1 MNRASKSASQ
11 KDYKTRWVFG
21 GALAVTIYFDTQV
34 QDPFNSPKIWVLML
48 VAGVLAAYVFTEK
61 NKLSSQS
68 TKVYL
73 VVKIVIILFVLVM
86 FVIAVLSYDMQTAL
100 LGESFR
106 KNGFI
111 TYLAFSVLFI
121 ASAKFIRLENIFIVL
136 RFMLYAGAITGGYAT
151 IQILGLD
158 WVSWSVQNQIISTFG
173 NTNFSGVG
181 MALFAIA
188 LLGNLTINLTNYRYA
203 ALNLVV
209 LIVLIYAI
217 FQTNARQAIL
227 ILALGFSVYLS
238 IYIFRFN
245 KKIWLT
251 FASGFFLIVVTIAL
265 AIFKI
270 GPLQSFIYKDSL
282 AVRQYYWLA
291 GWEMFKQYPMAGV
304 GIDHYG
310 LYFKEYRQVGYP
322 LSYGWDITSSNAH
335 NVPIQMFATGGL
347 FLGLLYLIIQI
358 IVFVRAL
365 TLIINSTGVKQTVS
379 TLLFAIWLAYQ
390 AQSLFSIEMIGIS
403 IWGWV
408 LGGSIVGLSMQDE
421 NLEHKKS
428 RHSVELNR
436 RRLVLAA
443 VFMIALLSLV
453 IPMRQAE
460 KLSFRLQFNVGADKA
475 QQLENFN
482 KGFIEL
488 FDNRFTSTDY
498 KNVAIYR
505 LLNLGESERA
515 IIELEKLIKDNPRN
529 LDTLG
534 LLVEAYEKTGNY
546 NLAIFYRNQISKFD
560 PWNAKNY
567 LGLAQLY
574 KQVGNYSDMTRMV
587 KKILSFAPND
597 PIALVA
603 QKEFPPIAS

>member
-1 MNRASKSASQ
+1 
-11 KDYKTRWVFG
+11 
-21 GALAVTIYFDTQV
+21 
-34 QDPFNSPKIWVLML
+34 ML

-61 NKLSSQS
+61 NKLSPQS
-68 TKVYL
+68 AKEFL
-73 VVKIVIILFVLVM
+73 IVKIVIILFVLVM
-86 FVIAVLSYDMQTAL
+86 FVIAVFSYEMQTAL

-121 ASAKFIRLENIFIVL
+121 ASAKFIRFENIFIGL

-158 WVSWSVQNQIISTFG
+158 WVNWSVQNQIISTFG

-203 ALNLVV
+203 ALNLVA
-209 LIVLIYAI
+209 LLVLIYAI

-227 ILALGFSVYLS
+227 ILVLGFAVYLS
-238 IYIFRFN
+238 IYIFRYN

-251 FASGFFLIVVTIAL
+251 FASAFALALVTVAL

-282 AVRQYYWLA
+282 AVRQFYWLA
-291 GWEMFKQYPMAGV
+291 GWEMFKQNPMAGV

-322 LSYGWDITSSNAH
+322 LSYGWDITSSNSH

-347 FLGLLYLIIQI
+347 FLGLLYLMIQL
-358 IVFVRAL
+358 IVLARAIK
-365 TLIINSTGVKQTVS
+365 LIKDSTGVKQSVS

-421 NLEHKKS
+421 NQEVKKS
-428 RHSVELNR
+428 RHSVELNTK
-436 RRLVLAA
+436 RLVLVTA
-443 VFMIALLSLV
+443 FMIALLTIIV
-453 IPMRQAE
+453 PMRQAE
-460 KLSFRLQFNVGADKA
+460 KVTFQLQFDVGADKA
-475 QQLENFN
+475 QQIKNFN
-482 KGFIEL
+482 ESFNEL
-488 FDNRFTSTDY
+488 FNNNFVSTDY
-498 KNVAIYR
+498 KNIGIYR
-505 LLNLGESERA
+505 ALNLGENLKA
-515 IIELEKLIKDNPRN
+515 IAELEKLIVKNARN

-534 LLVEAYEKTGNY
+534 LLVEAYEKTGDFNS
-546 NLAIFYRNQISKFD
+546 AIFYRNQISKYD

-587 KKILSFAPND
+587 QKILSFAPND

-603 QKEFPPIAS
+603 QKEFPPIAN

>member
-1 MNRASKSASQ
+1 
-11 KDYKTRWVFG
+11 
-21 GALAVTIYFDTQV
+21 
-34 QDPFNSPKIWVLML
+34 
-48 VAGVLAAYVFTEK
+48 
-61 NKLSSQS
+61 
-68 TKVYL
+68 
-73 VVKIVIILFVLVM
+73 M
-86 FVIAVLSYDMQTAL
+86 FVIAVFSYEMQTAL

-111 TYLAFSVLFI
+111 TYLAFSVIFI
-121 ASAKFIRLENIFIVL
+121 SSAKFVRFDNIFIGL
-136 RFMLYAGAITGGYAT
+136 RFMLYSGVITGGYAT
-151 IQILGLD
+151 IQFLGWD
-158 WVSWSVQNQIISTFG
+158 WVNWSVQNQIISTFG

-188 LLGNLTINLTNYRYA
+188 ILGNLTINIANYKYA
-203 ALNLVV
+203 ALNLAV
-209 LIVLIYAI
+209 LLLLIFAI

-227 ILALGFSVYLS
+227 ILVLGFAVYLS
-238 IYIFRFN
+238 IYIFKYN
-245 KKIWLT
+245 KKLWLT
-251 FASGFFLIVVTIAL
+251 FASAFFLALVTIAL

-270 GPLQSFIYKDSL
+270 GPLQSFIYKESL

-291 GWEMFKQYPMAGV
+291 GWEMFKQNPIKGV

-347 FLGLLYLIIQI
+347 FLGLLYLMIQLL
-358 IVFVRAL
+358 VLSRAIK
-365 TLIINSTGVKQTVS
+365 LIKDSNGVKQSIS

-421 NLEHKKS
+421 NQEVKKS
-428 RHSVELNR
+428 RQSVELNTK
-436 RRLVLAA
+436 RLVLATA
-443 VFMIALLSLV
+443 FLIALLTLIV
-453 IPMRQAE
+453 PMRQAE
-460 KLSFRLQFNVGADKA
+460 KLTFRLQFDVGADKA
-475 QQLENFN
+475 QQIKNFN
-482 KGFIEL
+482 ESFNEL
-488 FDNRFTSTDY
+488 FNNNFVSTDY
-498 KNVAIYR
+498 KNIGIFRA
-505 LLNLGESERA
+505 LNLGENLKA
-515 IIELEKLIKDNPRN
+515 ISELEKLIVKDSRN

-534 LLVEAYEKTGNY
+534 LLVAAYEKTGDFDS
-546 NLAIFYRNQISKFD
+546 AIFYRNQISKYD

-574 KQVGNYSDMTRMV
+574 KQVGNYSDMTKMV
-587 KKILSFAPND
+587 QKILSFAPND
-597 PIALVA
+597 PIALIA